1 MPIVGH
7 IPRLSPLLRKKDP
20 TCYIRYVTTGHS
32 MLYQVC
38 YHLLMC
44 GPLDFKKINYDTDLS
59 AGLYN
64 INQMVLFCL
73 LGICGSV
80 EVLQKD
86 EAGSSV

>member
-20 TCYIRYVTTGHS
+20 TCHIRYVTTGHS

-44 GPLDFKKINYDTDLS
+44 GPLDFRKINYDT
-59 AGLYN
+59 GLYK
-64 INQMVLFCL
+64 NQMVLFCL

-80 EVLQKD
+80 EVLQKG
-86 EAGSSV
+86 EAGSSVWHF

>member
-1 MPIVGH
+1 
-7 IPRLSPLLRKKDP
+7 
-20 TCYIRYVTTGHS
+20 

-44 GPLDFKKINYDTDLS
+44 GPLDFRKINYDT
-59 AGLYN
+59 GLYN
-64 INQMVLFCL
+64 NQMVLFCL

-80 EVLQKD
+80 EVLQKG